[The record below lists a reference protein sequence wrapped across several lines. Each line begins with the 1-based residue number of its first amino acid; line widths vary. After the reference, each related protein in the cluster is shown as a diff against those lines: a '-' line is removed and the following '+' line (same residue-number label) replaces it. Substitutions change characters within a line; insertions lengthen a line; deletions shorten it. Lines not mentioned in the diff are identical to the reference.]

1 MTSPKK
7 WQIEFGGKSK
17 QQLLALLSEN
27 KIGLNAYAAQLFMSE
42 EFVISS
48 SRKTAEVIETS
59 VGELGLKAGGVY
71 QDIINAAQKQ
81 GLKMCP
87 LELAPQF
94 RVQYLNQEEGP
105 YLTLA
110 SSKAIDDESNPNGF
124 YLRNYSGF
132 HWLRGYRS
140 TADWHWE
147 PNQKFAF
154 LEGYA

>member
-48 SRKTAEVIETS
+48 SRTTAEVIETS

-71 QDIINAAQKQ
+71 QDIINAAQEQ
-81 GLKMCP
+81 GLKMCT

-94 RVQYLNQEEGP
+94 RIQYLNQEEGP

-110 SSKAIDDESNPNGF
+110 SIKTTDDESHPNGF
-124 YLRNYSGF
+124 YLRNSSGF
-132 HWLRGYRS
+132 YWLRGYRS
-140 TADWHWE
+140 SADWHWE
-147 PNQKFAF
+147 PKQKFAF
-154 LEGYA
+154 LEG